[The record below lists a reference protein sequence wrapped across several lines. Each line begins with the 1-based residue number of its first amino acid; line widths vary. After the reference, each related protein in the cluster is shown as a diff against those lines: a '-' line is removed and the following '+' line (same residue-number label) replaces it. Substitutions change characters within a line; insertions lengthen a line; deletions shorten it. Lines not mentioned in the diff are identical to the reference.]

1 MFKIVKKHRFS
12 EKVFLFEI
20 EAPLIAKSRKAGNF
34 VIVRV
39 DDKGER
45 MPLTIADA
53 DVDKG
58 TITLV
63 VQEVGLSSI
72 KLCRMNE
79 GDCVADVVGPLGNPT
94 HIEKFGTVICAGGG
108 VGVAPMLPIIRAL
121 KAAGNRVLSVI
132 AGRNKDLII
141 LEDEVRASSDELI
154 IMTDDGSYGE
164 KGVVTVGIEKFIKQE
179 GHVDKAFAI
188 GPPVMM
194 KFCCLL
200 TQKYGIPTD
209 VSLNTIMVDG
219 TGMCGACRL
228 TIGGKTKF
236 VCIDGPEF
244 DGALVDWDEMFKRMG
259 TFKRAEQEELEH
271 LEVHLV
277 SPASTTSSKGV
288 KPGASDDNTSEYS
301 EAKNGDKTAVAEGNN
316 GKKNKAEDI
325 LTDKSDTGV
334 SLDELTSR
342 DTQWRKDLRSAVKP
356 KERTAIERVKMPEL
370 DPAYRATTRT
380 EEVNIGLT
388 PEMAMTEAKR
398 CLDCAKPSCVEGCPV
413 NINIPSFIK
422 NIERGDFLSAAKVL
436 KQTSALPAVCGRVCP
451 QEKQCESRC
460 IHLKMNEPAVA
471 IGYLERF
478 AADYE
483 RESGNIS
490 IPEIAPA
497 NGMKIAVVG
506 SGPSGLSFAGDM
518 VKRGYEVYVF
528 EALHEIGGVLKYG
541 IPEFRLPNRIVDV
554 EIDNLRKMGVHFETD
569 CIVGKTI
576 SIEQLEADGFKGIF
590 VGSGAGLPNFM
601 DIPGENLINIMS
613 SNEYLTRVNLMDA
626 ANPTTDTPMNF
637 GKHVMVVGG
646 GNTAMDSCR
655 TAKRLGADVTIVY
668 RRSEAEM
675 PARLE
680 EVKHAKE
687 EGIEFLTLHNPVEYI
702 SDENGAVKQ
711 AILEVMR
718 LGEPDASGRRRPE
731 PTGETK
737 IIDVDQVIVAIGV
750 SPNPLVP
757 KSVEGLELGRKNTI
771 AVNEEM
777 RSSRHDLFAGGDI
790 VRGGATVILAMGD
803 GRRAAENMDKQLR
816 GK

>member
-1 MFKIVKKHRFS
+1 MNKIIKKVQYS
-12 EKVFLFEI
+12 EKVFRFDV

-34 VIVRV
+34 VIIRV
-39 DDKGER
+39 DNNSER

-53 DVDKG
+53 DIEKG

-63 VQEVGLSSI
+63 VQKVGLSST
-72 KLCRMNE
+72 KLCALNE
-79 GDCVADVVGPLGNPT
+79 GDEIHDVVGPLGNST
-94 HIEKFGTVICAGGG
+94 HIENFGTVICAGGG
-108 VGVAPMLPIIRAL
+108 VGVAPMLPIIKAL

-132 AGRNKDLII
+132 AGRNKDLVIM
-141 LEDEVRASSDELI
+141 EDEVRASSDELI

-164 KGVVTVGIEKFIKQE
+164 KGVVTVGIEKFINQE
-179 GHVDKAFAI
+179 HIDKVFAI
-188 GPPVMM
+188 GPPIMM

-200 TQKYGIPTD
+200 TQKYNLSTD

-259 TFKRAEQEELEH
+259 TFKNVEREEMEHFEEHLATVDAGKKKETTDVTMDVEPTDASIEELTDRNAEWRKE
-271 LEVHLV
+271 LR
-277 SPASTTSSKGV
+277 AST
-288 KPGASDDNTSEYS
+288 
-301 EAKNGDKTAVAEGNN
+301 
-316 GKKNKAEDI
+316 KA
-325 LTDKSDTGV
+325 
-334 SLDELTSR
+334 
-342 DTQWRKDLRSAVKP
+342 

-370 DPAYRATTRT
+370 DPLYRATTRT

-388 PEMAMTEAKR
+388 KEMALTEAKR
-398 CLDCAKPSCVEGCPV
+398 CLDCPKPTCMEGCPV
-413 NINIPSFIK
+413 SINIPSFIK
-422 NIERGDFLSAAKVL
+422 NIERGQFLAAAKVL
-436 KQTSALPAVCGRVCP
+436 KNTSALPAVCGRVCP
-451 QEKQCESRC
+451 QEKQCESKC
-460 IHLKMNEPAVA
+460 VHLKMNEPAVA

-483 RESGNIS
+483 RQSGNIS
-490 IPEIAPA
+490 VPKCDEP
-497 NGMKIAVVG
+497 NGIKIAVVG

-518 VKRGYEVYVF
+518 AKKGFDVTVF

-541 IPEFRLPNRIVDV
+541 IPEFRLPNAIVDV
-554 EIDNLRKMGVHFETD
+554 EIKNLQKMGVKFITD

-576 SIEQLEADGFKGIF
+576 SVKDLEEQGFKGIF

-601 DIPGENLINIMS
+601 NIPGENALNIMS

-626 ANPTTDTPMNF
+626 ANPHSDTPINL
-637 GKHVMVVGG
+637 GKKVVVVGG

-655 TAKRLGADVTIVY
+655 TAKRLGADVTLVY

-687 EGIEFLTLHNPVEYI
+687 EGINFFTLHNPKEYEA
-702 SDENGAVKQ
+702 DDKGAVK
-711 AILEVMR
+711 AVVLDVMK

-731 PTGETK
+731 ATGET
-737 IIDVDQVIVAIGV
+737 ITLECDQVIVAVGV

-757 KSVEGLELGRKNTI
+757 QSIEGLELGRKNTI
-771 AVNEEM
+771 AVNDQMQSSIEEIY
-777 RSSRHDLFAGGDI
+777 AGGDI

-803 GRRAAENMDKQLR
+803 GRKAALNMSEKLLN
-816 GK
+816 KK

>member
-1 MFKIVKKHRFS
+1 MNKIIRKIQYS
-12 EKVFLFEI
+12 EKVYRFDV

-34 VIVRV
+34 VIIRV
-39 DDKGER
+39 DANSER

-53 DVDKG
+53 DIEKG

-63 VQEVGLSSI
+63 VQKVGLSST
-72 KLCRMNE
+72 KLCNLNE
-79 GDCVADVVGPLGNPT
+79 GDEIHDVVGPLGNPT
-94 HIEKFGTVICAGGG
+94 HIENFGTVLCAGGG
-108 VGVAPMLPIIRAL
+108 VGVAPMLPIIKAL

-132 AGRNKDLII
+132 AGRSKDLVIM
-141 LEDEVRASSDELI
+141 EDEVRASSDELI

-164 KGVVTVGIEKFIKQE
+164 KGVVTVGMEKLIQQE
-179 GHVDKAFAI
+179 HIDKVFAI
-188 GPPVMM
+188 GPPIMM

-200 TQKYGIPTD
+200 TQKYNLPTD

-259 TFKRAEQEELEH
+259 TFKDVEREEMEHFEEH
-271 LEVHLV
+271 LATVE
-277 SPASTTSSKGV
+277 AAKKKESTDVTMDVEPTNES
-288 KPGASDDNTSEYS
+288 
-301 EAKNGDKTAVAEGNN
+301 VAELTNRD
-316 GKKNKAEDI
+316 AE
-325 LTDKSDTGV
+325 
-334 SLDELTSR
+334 
-342 DTQWRKDLRSAVKP
+342 WRKALRASMKP
-356 KERTAIERVKMPEL
+356 KERTSIERVKMPEL
-370 DPAYRATTRT
+370 DPVYRATTRT

-388 PEMAMTEAKR
+388 KEMALTEAKR
-398 CLDCAKPSCVEGCPV
+398 CLDCPKPSCMEGCPV
-413 NINIPSFIK
+413 NINIPSFVK
-422 NIERGDFLSAAKVL
+422 NIERGQFLAAAKVL
-436 KQTSALPAVCGRVCP
+436 KNTSALPAVCGRVCP

-460 IHLKMNEPAVA
+460 VHQKMNKPAVA

-483 RESGNIS
+483 RQSGNIS
-490 IPEIAPA
+490 IPEKDPA
-497 NGMKIAVVG
+497 NGIKVAVVG
-506 SGPSGLSFAGDM
+506 SGPAGLSFAGDM
-518 VKRGYEVYVF
+518 AKKGFDVTVF

-541 IPEFRLPNRIVDV
+541 IPEFRLPNAIVDV
-554 EIDNLRKMGVHFETD
+554 EIENLQKMGVKFVAD

-576 SIEQLEADGFKGIF
+576 GVKELEKQGFKGIF
-590 VGSGAGLPNFM
+590 VASGAGLPNFM
-601 DIPGENLINIMS
+601 NIPGENALNIMS

-626 ANPTTDTPMNF
+626 ANPHTDTPINL
-637 GKHVMVVGG
+637 GKNVVVVGG

-655 TAKRLGADVTIVY
+655 TAKRLGANVTLVY

-687 EGIEFLTLHNPVEYI
+687 EGITFLTLHNPKEYEA
-702 SDENGAVKQ
+702 DEKGAVKSV
-711 AILEVMR
+711 ILDVMQ

-731 PTGETK
+731 ATGETIK
-737 IIDVDQVIVAIGV
+737 LECDQVIVAVGV

-757 KSVEGLELGRKNTI
+757 QSIEGLELGRKNTI
-771 AVNEEM
+771 AVNEQM
-777 RSSRHDLFAGGDI
+777 QSSQPAIYAGGDI

-803 GRRAAENMDKQLR
+803 GRKAALNMAQQL
-816 GK
+816 KPEA

>member
-1 MFKIVKKHRFS
+1 MNKIIKKVQFS

-39 DDKGER
+39 GENGER

-53 DVDKG
+53 DIEKG
-58 TITLV
+58 TITIV
-63 VQEVGLSSI
+63 VQEVGLSST
-72 KLCRMNE
+72 KLCNLNE
-79 GDCVADVVGPLGNPT
+79 GDFITDVVGPLGNPT

-108 VGVAPMLPIIRAL
+108 VGVAPMLPIINAL
-121 KAAGNRVLSVI
+121 KAAGNRVLSVL

-141 LEDEVRASSDELI
+141 LEDEVRKNSDEVI
-154 IMTDDGSYGE
+154 IMTDDGSAGE
-164 KGVVTVGIEKFIKQE
+164 KGVVTIGIEKLIQQE
-179 GHVDKAFAI
+179 HIDKVFAI
-188 GPPVMM
+188 GPPIMM

-200 TQKYGIPTD
+200 TQKYNIPTD

-259 TFKRAEQEELEH
+259 TFKAAEREEMEHYEEHCNAVLGSKVTTSIDHTPSQYDACDPDVSSLTNRDAEWRKQLRAEMKATER
-271 LEVHLV
+271 
-277 SPASTTSSKGV
+277 
-288 KPGASDDNTSEYS
+288 
-301 EAKNGDKTAVAEGNN
+301 
-316 GKKNKAEDI
+316 KK
-325 LTDKSDTGV
+325 
-334 SLDELTSR
+334 
-342 DTQWRKDLRSAVKP
+342 
-356 KERTAIERVKMPEL
+356 IERVQMPEL
-370 DPAYRATTRT
+370 DPIYRATTRL

-388 PEMAMTEAKR
+388 PEMALLEAKR
-398 CLDCAKPSCVEGCPV
+398 CLDCGKPTCVEGCPV

-422 NIERGDFLSAAKVL
+422 NIERGHFLDAAKVL

-451 QEKQCESRC
+451 QEKQCESKC
-460 IHLKMNEPAVA
+460 IHLKMGEKPVA

-490 IPEIAPA
+490 LPELAPA
-497 NGMKIAVVG
+497 NGIKVAVVG

-518 VKRGYEVYVF
+518 AKKGYDVHVF

-541 IPEFRLPNRIVDV
+541 IPEFRLPNKIVDV
-554 EIDNLRKMGVHFETD
+554 EIENLKKMGVHFTTD

-576 SIEQLEADGFKGIF
+576 TVDQLESEGYKGIF

-601 DIPGENLINIMS
+601 NIPGENAINIMS

-626 ANPTTDTPMNF
+626 ANPLTDTPMNL
-637 GKHVMVVGG
+637 GKKVVVVGG

-655 TAKRLGADVTIVY
+655 TAKRLGAEVTLVY

-687 EGIEFLTLHNPVEYI
+687 EGINFLTLHNPKEYLA
-702 SDENGAVKQ
+702 DENGAVK
-711 AILEVMR
+711 AAVLDVMQ
-718 LGEPDASGRRRPE
+718 LGEPDASGRRSPVA
-731 PTGETK
+731 TGNT
-737 IIDVDQVIVAIGV
+737 ITIDCDQVIVAVGV

-757 KSVEGLELGRKNTI
+757 NSIQGLQLGRKNTI
-771 AVNEEM
+771 SVDEAM
-777 RSSRHDLFAGGDI
+777 KSSCDSIYAGGDI

-803 GRRAAENMDKQLR
+803 GRRAALNMDEALK
-816 GK
+816 K